1 MVMSD
6 KPKRN
11 PNGLEINS
19 NDLNPKIETNE
30 EAKTTNSDLE
40 ELRKFFNPEKED

>member
-1 MVMSD
+1 MYI
-6 KPKRN
+6 KTKRDI
-11 PNGLEINS
+11 GEQE
-19 NDLNPKIETNE
+19 KIETNE